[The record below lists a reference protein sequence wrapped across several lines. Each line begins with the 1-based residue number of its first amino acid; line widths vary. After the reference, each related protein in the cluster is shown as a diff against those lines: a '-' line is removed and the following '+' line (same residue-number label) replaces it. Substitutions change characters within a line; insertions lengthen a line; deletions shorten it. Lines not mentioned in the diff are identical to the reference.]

1 MLTIVNDNQTTSKK
15 RKFIKVDD
23 NIVHVTNDY
32 KVFKLLYSEYLEK
45 THNIILKEITLKEI
59 FLEVLY
65 VMFEHREWS
74 INNEPIVDIMDV
86 AIAED
91 LNIDTYFDFQ
101 DIMDSNPYINEIF
114 DRIVTTYSNFNMVD
128 YVANSNNELQIILIH
143 KEVIKPHLKIYLPLT
158 SELEVMFKLKYVDV
172 KDAFT
177 LLFVSRMID
186 IALEIITLE
195 DNSPNLDESILDLIT
210 INKLYVKK
218 PDEIDMTNTT
228 VKFEYADLNMLK
240 RVIKIFVDRLIIE
253 KIPFKTEDSVIETIV
268 NNMIVVIIR
277 GA

>member
-45 THNIILKEITLKEI
+45 THNIILKEVTLKEI

-74 INNEPIVDIMDV
+74 INNEPIIDIMDV

-101 DIMDSNPYINEIF
+101 DIMVSNPYINEIF

-158 SELEVMFKLKYVDV
+158 SELEVMFRLKYVDV

>member
-45 THNIILKEITLKEI
+45 THNIILKEVTLKEI

-74 INNEPIVDIMDV
+74 INNEPIIDIMDV

-101 DIMDSNPYINEIF
+101 DIMVSNPYINEIF

-218 PDEIDMTNTT
+218 PDEIDMSNTT

>member
-45 THNIILKEITLKEI
+45 THNIILKEATLKEI
-59 FLEVLY
+59 FLEILY
-65 VMFEHREWS
+65 TMFEHREWS
-74 INNEPIVDIMDV
+74 INNEPIIDIMDV

-101 DIMDSNPYINEIF
+101 DIMVSNPYINEIF

>member
-23 NIVHVTNDY
+23 NIVHVTSDY

-65 VMFEHREWS
+65 AMFEHREWS
-74 INNEPIVDIMDV
+74 INNEPIIDIMDV

-91 LNIDTYFDFQ
+91 LVIDTYFDFQ
-101 DIMDSNPYINEIF
+101 DIINTNINEIF

>member
-45 THNIILKEITLKEI
+45 THNIILKEVTLKEI
-59 FLEVLY
+59 FLEILY
-65 VMFEHREWS
+65 TMFEHREWS
-74 INNEPIVDIMDV
+74 INNEPIIDIMDV

-101 DIMDSNPYINEIF
+101 DIMDSSPYINEIF

>member
-74 INNEPIVDIMDV
+74 INNEPIIDIMDV

-101 DIMDSNPYINEIF
+101 DIMVSNPYINEIF
-114 DRIVTTYSNFNMVD
+114 DRIVTTYSNFNMAD

>member
-23 NIVHVTNDY
+23 NIVHVTSDY

-65 VMFEHREWS
+65 AMFEHREWS
-74 INNEPIVDIMDV
+74 INNEPIIDIMDV

-101 DIMDSNPYINEIF
+101 DIMVSNPYINEIF

>member
-15 RKFIKVDD
+15 RKFIKIDD
-23 NIVHVTNDY
+23 NIAHVTSDY

-45 THNIILKEITLKEI
+45 THNIILKEVTLKKI

-65 VMFEHREWS
+65 AMFEHREWS
-74 INNEPIVDIMDV
+74 INNEPIIDIMDV

-91 LNIDTYFDFQ
+91 LGIDTYFDFQ
-101 DIMDSNPYINEIF
+101 DIINTNINEIF
-114 DRIVTTYSNFNMVD
+114 DKLVTTYSNFNMVD

-143 KEVIKPHLKIYLPLT
+143 KELIKPQLKIYLPLT
-158 SELEVMFKLKYVDV
+158 SELEVMFKLKYVNV

-228 VKFEYADLNMLK
+228 VKFEYSDLNILK

>member
-45 THNIILKEITLKEI
+45 THNIILKEVTLKEI
-59 FLEVLY
+59 FLEILY
-65 VMFEHREWS
+65 TMFEHREWS
-74 INNEPIVDIMDV
+74 INNEPIIDIMDV

-101 DIMDSNPYINEIF
+101 DIMVSNPYINEIF

-158 SELEVMFKLKYVDV
+158 SELEVMFRLKYVDV

-228 VKFEYADLNMLK
+228 VKFEYVDLNMLK

>member
-45 THNIILKEITLKEI
+45 THNIILKEVTLKEI

-65 VMFEHREWS
+65 AMFEHREWS
-74 INNEPIVDIMDV
+74 INNEPIIDIMDV

-101 DIMDSNPYINEIF
+101 DIMVSNPYINEIF

>member
-65 VMFEHREWS
+65 AMFEHREWS
-74 INNEPIVDIMDV
+74 INNEPIIDIMDV

-228 VKFEYADLNMLK
+228 VKFEYSDLNMLK

>member
-45 THNIILKEITLKEI
+45 THNIILKEVTLKEI

-74 INNEPIVDIMDV
+74 INNEPIIDIMDV

-101 DIMDSNPYINEIF
+101 DIMVSNPYINEIF

-277 GA
+277 GT

>member
-45 THNIILKEITLKEI
+45 THNIILKEVTLKEI
-59 FLEVLY
+59 FLEILY
-65 VMFEHREWS
+65 TMFEHREWS
-74 INNEPIVDIMDV
+74 INNEPIIDIMDV

>member
-45 THNIILKEITLKEI
+45 THNIILKEVTLKEI

-74 INNEPIVDIMDV
+74 INNEPIIDIMDV

-101 DIMDSNPYINEIF
+101 DIINTNINEIF

>member
-65 VMFEHREWS
+65 AMFEHREWS

-158 SELEVMFKLKYVDV
+158 SELEVMFRLKYVDV

>member
-45 THNIILKEITLKEI
+45 THNIILKEVTLKEI

-65 VMFEHREWS
+65 AMFEHREWS
-74 INNEPIVDIMDV
+74 INNEPIIDIMDV

-101 DIMDSNPYINEIF
+101 DIMVSNPYINEIF

-228 VKFEYADLNMLK
+228 VKFEYSDLNMLK

>member
-23 NIVHVTNDY
+23 NIVHVTSDY

-45 THNIILKEITLKEI
+45 THNIILKEVTLKEI

-74 INNEPIVDIMDV
+74 INNEPIIDIMDV

>member
-45 THNIILKEITLKEI
+45 THNIILKEVTLKEI

-74 INNEPIVDIMDV
+74 INNEPIIDIMDV

-101 DIMDSNPYINEIF
+101 DIMDSSPYINEIF

>member
-45 THNIILKEITLKEI
+45 THNIILKEVTLKEI

-65 VMFEHREWS
+65 AMFEHREWS
-74 INNEPIVDIMDV
+74 INNEPIIDIMDV

-101 DIMDSNPYINEIF
+101 DIMVSNPYINEIF

-158 SELEVMFKLKYVDV
+158 SELEVMFRLKYVDV

>member
-59 FLEVLY
+59 FLEILY
-65 VMFEHREWS
+65 TMFEHREWS
-74 INNEPIVDIMDV
+74 INNEPIIDIMDV

>member
-74 INNEPIVDIMDV
+74 INNEPIIDIMDV

-101 DIMDSNPYINEIF
+101 DIMVSNPYINEIF

>member
-59 FLEVLY
+59 FLEILY
-65 VMFEHREWS
+65 TMFEHREWS
-74 INNEPIVDIMDV
+74 INNEPIIDIMDV
-86 AIAED
+86 AIGED

-101 DIMDSNPYINEIF
+101 DIMVSNPYINEIF

-186 IALEIITLE
+186 IALEVITLE

>member
-65 VMFEHREWS
+65 AMFEHREWS
-74 INNEPIVDIMDV
+74 INNEPIIDIMDV

-101 DIMDSNPYINEIF
+101 DIMVSNPYINEIF

>member
-32 KVFKLLYSEYLEK
+32 KLFKLLYSEYLEK
-45 THNIILKEITLKEI
+45 THNIILKEVTLKEI

-74 INNEPIVDIMDV
+74 INNEPIIDIMDV

-91 LNIDTYFDFQ
+91 LVNDKYFDFQ

-114 DRIVTTYSNFNMVD
+114 DKIVTTYSNFNMVD

-143 KEVIKPHLKIYLPLT
+143 KELIKPHLKIYLPLT

-228 VKFEYADLNMLK
+228 VKFEYSDLNMLK

>member
-65 VMFEHREWS
+65 AMFEHREWS
-74 INNEPIVDIMDV
+74 INNEPIIDIMDV

-101 DIMDSNPYINEIF
+101 DIMVSNPYINEIF

-277 GA
+277 GT

>member
-45 THNIILKEITLKEI
+45 THNIILKEVTLKEI

-74 INNEPIVDIMDV
+74 INNEPIIDIMDV

-101 DIMDSNPYINEIF
+101 DIMDSSPYINEIF

-128 YVANSNNELQIILIH
+128 YVANSNNELQIILVH

>member
-65 VMFEHREWS
+65 AMFEHREWS
-74 INNEPIVDIMDV
+74 INNEPIIDIMDV

-91 LNIDTYFDFQ
+91 LEIDTYFDFQ

-158 SELEVMFKLKYVDV
+158 SELEVMFRLKYVDV

-228 VKFEYADLNMLK
+228 VKFEYVDLNMLK

>member
-59 FLEVLY
+59 FLEMLY
-65 VMFEHREWS
+65 AMFEHREWS
-74 INNEPIVDIMDV
+74 INNEPIIDIMDV

-101 DIMDSNPYINEIF
+101 DIMVSNPYINEIF

>member
-65 VMFEHREWS
+65 AMFEHREWS
-74 INNEPIVDIMDV
+74 INNDPIIDIMDV

-91 LNIDTYFDFQ
+91 LEIDTYFDFQ
-101 DIMDSNPYINEIF
+101 DIMVSNPYINEIF

-158 SELEVMFKLKYVDV
+158 SELEVTFRLKYVDV

>member
-65 VMFEHREWS
+65 AMFEHREWS
-74 INNEPIVDIMDV
+74 INNEPIIDIMDV

-101 DIMDSNPYINEIF
+101 DIMDSSPYINEIF

-158 SELEVMFKLKYVDV
+158 SELEVTFKLKYVDV

-228 VKFEYADLNMLK
+228 VKFEYSDLNMLK
-240 RVIKIFVDRLIIE
+240 RVIKIIVDRLIIE

>member
-65 VMFEHREWS
+65 AMFEHREWS
-74 INNEPIVDIMDV
+74 INNEPIIDIMDV

-91 LNIDTYFDFQ
+91 LVIDTYFDFQ
-101 DIMDSNPYINEIF
+101 DIMVSNPYINEIF

>member
-65 VMFEHREWS
+65 AMFEHREWS
-74 INNEPIVDIMDV
+74 INNDPIIDIMDV

>member
-45 THNIILKEITLKEI
+45 THNIILKEVTLKEI

-65 VMFEHREWS
+65 AMFEHSEWS
-74 INNEPIVDIMDV
+74 INNEPIIDIMDV

-101 DIMDSNPYINEIF
+101 DIMVSNPYINEIF

>member
-91 LNIDTYFDFQ
+91 LVIDTYFDFQ

-158 SELEVMFKLKYVDV
+158 SELEVMFRLKYVDV

-228 VKFEYADLNMLK
+228 VKFEYVDLNMLK

>member
-65 VMFEHREWS
+65 AMFEHREWS

-158 SELEVMFKLKYVDV
+158 SELEVMFRLKYVDV

-228 VKFEYADLNMLK
+228 VKFEYVDLNMLK

>member
-45 THNIILKEITLKEI
+45 THNIILKEVTLKEI

-74 INNEPIVDIMDV
+74 INNEPIIDIMDV

-101 DIMDSNPYINEIF
+101 DIMVSNPYINEIF

-143 KEVIKPHLKIYLPLT
+143 KEVIKPYLKIYLPLT

>member
-45 THNIILKEITLKEI
+45 THNIILKEVTLKEI
-59 FLEVLY
+59 FLEILY
-65 VMFEHREWS
+65 TMFEHREWS
-74 INNEPIVDIMDV
+74 INNEPIIDIMDV

-158 SELEVMFKLKYVDV
+158 SELEVMFRLKYVDV

>member
-45 THNIILKEITLKEI
+45 THNIILKEVTLKEI

-65 VMFEHREWS
+65 AMFEHREWS
-74 INNEPIVDIMDV
+74 INNEPIIDIMDV

-158 SELEVMFKLKYVDV
+158 SELEVMFRLKYVDV

>member
-45 THNIILKEITLKEI
+45 THNIILKEVTLKEI

-65 VMFEHREWS
+65 AMFEHREWS
-74 INNEPIVDIMDV
+74 INNEPIIDIMDV

-228 VKFEYADLNMLK
+228 VKFEYVDLNMLK